1 MGGGEREGERC
12 QGHLWGRMLDSAREA
27 IRNVD
32 RGDRIYLFIFFL
44 FLLVPPHRTR
54 HRLGI
59 LMVRN
64 WSSAL
69 QRFNYVTLVS
79 RSPLNS
85 SLYVSGATERQANL
99 RFFLPTYFQ
108 SAFVSLS
115 EFYSSLDGVTD
126 NRSYRKRITSNF
138 LNGPRN
144 PPIHHF

>member
-1 MGGGEREGERC
+1 MGADVRLGERSDTKCRP
-12 QGHLWGRMLDSAREA
+12 
-27 IRNVD
+27 
-32 RGDRIYLFIFFL
+32 RIYLFFL

-85 SLYVSGATERQANL
+85 SLYVSGATERQVNL
-99 RFFLPTYFQ
+99 RFFLPTLRIFKAR
-108 SAFVSLS
+108 SFLSLNFTRHS
-115 EFYSSLDGVTD
+115 MGSLIIV
-126 NRSYRKRITSNF
+126 RIERELRAIF
-138 LNGPRN
+138 
-144 PPIHHF
+144 

>member
-1 MGGGEREGERC
+1 MGGGERGREVSRTFMGADVRLGERSDTKC
-12 QGHLWGRMLDSAREA
+12 RP
-27 IRNVD
+27 
-32 RGDRIYLFIFFL
+32 RIYLFFL

-85 SLYVSGATERQANL
+85 SLYVSGATERQVNL

-115 EFYSSLDGVTD
+115 QFYSSLDGVTD